1 MSFADPKASR
11 PTVTSSTGPDLV
23 TPKRFAIY
31 YMPPSDAPWARF
43 ATRWLGWDA
52 ETGTEPPAPDVPGL
66 PHPREE
72 ITATPRK
79 YGLHATMKP
88 PFRLAKGATR
98 DDLEAAAE
106 ALAARSSPV
115 TLDSLALTRLG
126 RFLALCPTGDQ
137 GALGELA
144 GKWVS
149 ELDAF
154 RAPPEEEEL
163 ARRRAGGL
171 TAAQEE
177 NLLRW
182 GYPYVME
189 SFRFHITLSGR
200 LSPADLDATA
210 NALETQLGDLLPA
223 PFTIDTLAI
232 AGEGEDGRFRL
243 LRRLIFTG

>member
-1 MSFADPKASR
+1 M
-11 PTVTSSTGPDLV
+11 

-31 YMPPSDAPWARF
+31 YMPPADAPWARF

-52 ETGTEPPAPDVPGL
+52 ETGAEPPAPEVPGL
-66 PHPREE
+66 PLARDE

-88 PFRLAKGATR
+88 PFRLAEGATR
-98 DDLEAAAE
+98 DYLEAAAE

-115 TLDSLALTRLG
+115 TLDGLALTRLG

-144 GKWVS
+144 GACVS

-154 RAPPEEEEL
+154 RAPPGEEEL

-171 TAAQEE
+171 TAAQDE

-189 SFRFHITLSGR
+189 SFRFH
-200 LSPADLDATA
+200 
-210 NALETQLGDLLPA
+210 LLPA
-223 PFTIDTLAI
+223 PFVIGDLAL
-232 AGEGEDGRFRL
+232 AGEAPNGRFRL
-243 LRRLIFTG
+243 LRRLPLTG